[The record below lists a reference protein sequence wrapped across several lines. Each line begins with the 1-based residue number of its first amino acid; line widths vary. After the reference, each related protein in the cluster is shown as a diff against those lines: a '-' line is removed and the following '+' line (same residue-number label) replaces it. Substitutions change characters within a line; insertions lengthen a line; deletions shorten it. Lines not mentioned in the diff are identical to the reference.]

1 MAEMD
6 YLQLQG
12 KQFLVAGLGNRRS
25 VAWVIGRVLENAGA
39 KVVYT
44 VRNAERALELEKL
57 LLGRPYLVCD
67 VEREAEV
74 RSLGERFGAAHEGR
88 LNGFVH
94 SIAFGQ
100 FRPEAPS
107 FHQTRREDFLQATQI
122 CAFSLV
128 EMANS
133 LKPLF
138 HQAASVVTIG
148 ISSYVTAANYG
159 YLSPIKSALEG
170 CVRFLAKS
178 FSVDSEVRFNSVNA
192 GPLRTKSSA
201 GIPGYLDNYLYAEKL
216 TYRKRAVT
224 TQEVADTAAF
234 LLSPRSSGINAQGI
248 VVNAGMDWNYFDEEV
263 VRAVSG
269 AGAPSRS
276 GDQ

>member
-1 MAEMD
+1 MD
-6 YLQLQG
+6 FLQLEG

-25 VAWVIGRVLENAGA
+25 VAWAIGQVLESAGA

-44 VRNAERALELEKL
+44 VRNAQRATELEKL
-57 LLGRPYLVCD
+57 LAGRPVLLCD
-67 VEREAEV
+67 VENEQDV
-74 RSLGERFGAAHEGR
+74 LTLGERFCAAHSGP
-88 LNGFVH
+88 LSGFVH
-94 SIAFGQ
+94 SIAFGR
-100 FRPEAPS
+100 FRPENPQ

-122 CAFSLV
+122 SAFSLV

-133 LKPLF
+133 LKPYLEK
-138 HQAASVVTIG
+138 AASVVTIG

-159 YLSPIKSALEG
+159 YLSPVKSALEG

-178 FSVDSEVRFNSVNA
+178 FSGDGEVRFNSVNA

-224 TQEVADTAAF
+224 TEEVANTAAF

-248 VVNAGMDWNYFDEEV
+248 VVNAGMDWNYFDETAV
-263 VRAVSG
+263 DAVAQAGRA
-269 AGAPSRS
+269 AKRS
-276 GDQ
+276 DNEI

>member
-1 MAEMD
+1 MSVD
-6 YLQLQG
+6 FLQLEG

-25 VAWVIGRVLENAGA
+25 VAWAIGRVLEEAGA

-44 VRNAERALELEKL
+44 IRNTARAKELEKL
-57 LLGRPYLVCD
+57 LQGRPFLLCD
-67 VEREAEV
+67 VEKKEDV
-74 RSLGERFGAAHEGR
+74 LSLGARFKAAHGSV

-94 SIAFGQ
+94 SIAFGN
-100 FRPEAPS
+100 FRPEAPL
-107 FHQTRREDFLQATQI
+107 FHQTVREDFLQATQI
-122 CAFSLV
+122 SAFSLV

-133 LKPLF
+133 LKPVLD
-138 HQAASVVTIG
+138 HAASVVTVG

-159 YLSPIKSALEG
+159 YMSPIKSALEG

-178 FSVDSEVRFNSVNA
+178 FSGDSEIRFNSVNA

-224 TQEVADTAAF
+224 TQEVADSAVF

-248 VVNAGMDWNYFDEEV
+248 VVNAGMDWNYFDEEAV
-263 VRAVSG
+263 QAVST
-269 AGAPSRS
+269 ASRS
-276 GDQ
+276 VKSSDT

>member
-1 MAEMD
+1 MSVD
-6 YLQLQG
+6 FLQLEG

-25 VAWVIGRVLENAGA
+25 VAWAIGRLLEEAGA

-44 VRNAERALELEKL
+44 IRNTARAEELEKL
-57 LLGRPYLVCD
+57 LQGRPFLLCD
-67 VEREAEV
+67 VENKADV
-74 RSLGERFGAAHEGR
+74 LSLGDRFKAVHGSV

-94 SIAFGQ
+94 SIAFGN
-100 FRPEAPS
+100 FRPEAPL
-107 FHQTRREDFLQATQI
+107 FHQTVREDFLQATQI
-122 CAFSLV
+122 SAFSLV

-133 LKPLF
+133 LKPVLD
-138 HQAASVVTIG
+138 HAASVVTVG

-178 FSVDSEVRFNSVNA
+178 FSGDSEIRFNSVNA

-224 TQEVADTAAF
+224 TQEVADSAVF

-248 VVNAGMDWNYFDEEV
+248 VVNAGMDWNYFDEEAV
-263 VRAVSG
+263 QAVST
-269 AGAPSRS
+269 ASRS
-276 GDQ
+276 MKSSDT

>member
-1 MAEMD
+1 MSVDFLKLE
-6 YLQLQG
+6 G

-25 VAWVIGRVLENAGA
+25 VAWAIGRLLEEAGA

-44 VRNAERALELEKL
+44 IRNAARAQELEKL
-57 LLGRPYLVCD
+57 LQGRPFLLCD
-67 VEREAEV
+67 VENKADV
-74 RSLGERFGAAHEGR
+74 LSLGARFKAAHGSV

-94 SIAFGQ
+94 SIAFGN
-100 FRPEAPS
+100 FRPEAPL
-107 FHQTRREDFLQATQI
+107 FHQTAREDFLQATQI
-122 CAFSLV
+122 SAFSLV

-133 LKPLF
+133 LKPVLDR
-138 HQAASVVTIG
+138 AASVVTVG

-159 YLSPIKSALEG
+159 YMSPIKSALEG

-178 FSVDSEVRFNSVNA
+178 FSGDSEIRFNSVNA

-224 TQEVADTAAF
+224 TQEVADSAVF

-248 VVNAGMDWNYFDEEV
+248 VVNAGMDWNYFDEEAV
-263 VRAVSG
+263 QAVSTV
-269 AGAPSRS
+269 SRAAKS
-276 GDQ
+276 TDA